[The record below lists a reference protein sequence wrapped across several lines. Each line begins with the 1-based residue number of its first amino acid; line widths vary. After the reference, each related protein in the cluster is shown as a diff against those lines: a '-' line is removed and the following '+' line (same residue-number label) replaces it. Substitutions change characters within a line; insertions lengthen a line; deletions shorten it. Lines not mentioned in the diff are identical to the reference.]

1 MFQLW
6 KKKEL
11 TQTNN
16 LGKYMDDTLI
26 TIDTITNWLLKQV
39 QEKNP
44 VHASTWLDAAQKIVV
59 LLQTE
64 QEKLFDLEQDIA
76 IRRNV
81 LLESGESV
89 AKAKSKVEELEA
101 YKDARKQ
108 KAKIDRAIE
117 LIRVS
122 KLQSRMASDV
132 MSAH

>member
-1 MFQLW
+1 
-6 KKKEL
+6 
-11 TQTNN
+11 
-16 LGKYMDDTLI
+16 MDDTLI
-26 TIDTITNWLLKQV
+26 TIDTITNWLLMQV
-39 QEKNP
+39 QTKQP
-44 VHASTWLDAAQKIVV
+44 IHASTWLDAAQKIVV

-76 IRRNV
+76 VRGNV
-81 LLESGESV
+81 LLEAGESV
-89 AKAKSKVEELEA
+89 AKAKSKVEELEV
-101 YKDARKQ
+101 YKNARKQ